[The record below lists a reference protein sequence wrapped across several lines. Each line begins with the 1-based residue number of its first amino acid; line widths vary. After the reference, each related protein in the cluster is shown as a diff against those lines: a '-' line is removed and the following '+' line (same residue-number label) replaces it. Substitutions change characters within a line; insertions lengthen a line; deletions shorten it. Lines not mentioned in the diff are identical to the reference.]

1 MERDYLYDR
10 AVDSDTETPRE
21 CHILAMYSAYKGIKI
36 ENEVYEAVLN
46 SAQIRKD
53 TLKYTMDLVN
63 KSVDANIGEEMS
75 RLNIMALAGS
85 IVASYG
91 IDGPK
96 AAKRRLDHLGKYF
109 EEYLLYV
116 ELGPT
121 E

>member
-1 MERDYLYDR
+1 MERFFLYDR

-21 CHILAMYSAYKGIKI
+21 CHILAMYHAYKGEKI
-36 ENEVYEAVLN
+36 PQDVYDAVLN

-53 TLKYTMDLVN
+53 HLRHTMDLTN
-63 KSVDANIGEEMS
+63 KSVDNKIGKEMS
-75 RLNIMALAGS
+75 RLNMMALAGS
-85 IVASYG
+85 IVASHG

-109 EEYLLYV
+109 EEYLLYI

>member
-1 MERDYLYDR
+1 MERDFLYER
-10 AVDSDTETPRE
+10 PVKYDTETPRE
-21 CHILAMYSAYKGIKI
+21 CHILAMYSAYKGEKI
-36 ENEVYEAVLN
+36 PKDVYDAVLS

-53 TLKYTMDLVN
+53 NLKYTMDLIN
-63 KSVDANIGEEMS
+63 KTVDTNLSKEMS
-75 RLNIMALAGS
+75 RLNMMALAGS
-85 IVASYG
+85 IVASHG

-109 EEYLLYV
+109 LEYLLFV